1 MKTYTDLEIAKQLE
15 ELWQTIEKGIT
26 IAKEGIIK
34 SQEIQTINNEDEKKF
49 TKIKVEIFQIADEVR
64 KTSQFISNS
73 SSDFENK
80 IRSAENAKDILS
92 SQLTQFENYQSD
104 LERLHQKLV
113 IVVASMTTAQTK
125 IQQFEE
131 NLPELVQKLP
141 KKLAEIKNLAF
152 QVTSDKTIILEL
164 SQQIQEQ
171 ANQVKEA
178 NPRIEKLQQ
187 MIDLMPNQAEY
198 QTHITNLETEN
209 KLLTSQIK
217 TNKQEIERLHK
228 RLENQSKKQQIFQ
241 SWLLGISFMIA
252 TTLAVAILH

>member
-1 MKTYTDLEIAKQLE
+1 MKTHTDLEIAKQLE
-15 ELWQTIEKGIT
+15 ELWQTIDKGIT
-26 IAKEGIIK
+26 IAKEDIIK
-34 SQEIQTINNEDEKKF
+34 SQEIQTTNSEDEKKF

-64 KTSQFISNS
+64 KTSQSISNS

-80 IRSAENAKDILS
+80 IRSAEHAKDILS
-92 SQLTQFENYQSD
+92 LQLAQFENYQSD

-113 IVVASMTTAQTK
+113 IIVATMTTAQTK
-125 IQQFEE
+125 IQQFEQ
-131 NLPELVQKLP
+131 NLPDLTQKFP
-141 KKLAEIKNLAF
+141 QRLAEFKNLAF
-152 QVTSDKTIILEL
+152 QIASDKAVILEL

-178 NPRIEKLQQ
+178 NPKIEKLQQ

-198 QTHITNLETEN
+198 QTHITNLKTEN
-209 KLLTSQIK
+209 QVLTSQI
-217 TNKQEIERLHK
+217 TSNKQEIERLHK
-228 RLENQSKKQQIFQ
+228 KLENQSKKQQIFQ